1 MQLGKLLK
9 YLKDYKLQVLAIV
22 VLLIIQAFF
31 DLALPEYTSN
41 IVDVGI
47 QQGGIEDTLP
57 EVIRK
62 SQYDKISL
70 FLSDDALEK
79 EYSAVSAGDESYKAE
94 YPEVMNQDLM
104 IRKNESYSAE
114 AEKEFEVGA
123 MILSSMSKD
132 SEKMTGM
139 SADEFFETAAAL
151 KGTENDM
158 TPMVYEK
165 TSEQISQMPES
176 IVKQSVMAF
185 IKSEYEACGVDLS
198 AMQNSY
204 LFRAGIKMLGCSMGI
219 MAMSI
224 IVGFLASIVAAKIG
238 KTVREGLFRKVVS
251 FSGKEMN
258 DFSTASLITR
268 STNDIQQI
276 QMVTVMLLRM
286 VLYAPILGIGGVLK
300 VLNTDTSMA
309 WVIAVGVAAVM
320 VLVGV
325 LMKVAMP
332 KFKIMQTLVDK
343 LNLVAREILTGLPVI
358 RAFSR
363 EKHEEERFD
372 KANIELTRTNLF
384 TNRVMTFMMPVMML
398 IMNGIS
404 VLIIWAGSHGVDTG
418 KIQVGDMMAF
428 INYTMI
434 IIMSFLM
441 ITMIS
446 VMAPRAA
453 VSADRINEVMKT
465 EPSIKDGSGSLPE
478 NVKGEVCFNNVS
490 FTYAGADEKVLA
502 NISFTAKPGQTT
514 AIIGSTGSGKSTL
527 VNLIPRF
534 YDVTEGSVTI
544 DGIDIR
550 TLREHDLRAIIGY
563 VPQKA
568 VLFSGTIASNLRF
581 GDENASDDIVRKA
594 AEIAQAS
601 EFVESKPRKFAS
613 EISQGG
619 GNVSGGQKQRLS
631 IARAIAK
638 NPKIYVFDDSFS
650 ALDYKTDV
658 KLREALKKEVQDSTV
673 IIVAQRIST
682 ILNADQIIVLDEG
695 RIAGI
700 GSHKELMADCDIYR
714 QIAYSQLSEKEL
726 SGGEQ

>member
-70 FLSDDALEK
+70 FLSDGAFEK
-79 EYSAVSAGDESYKAE
+79 EYSAVSAGDESYKDE

-123 MILSSMSKD
+123 IILSSMSKD

-139 SADEFFETAAAL
+139 SADEFFETAATL

-165 TSEQISQMPES
+165 TSEQMSQMPES

-320 VLVGV
+320 VLVGL

-372 KANIELTRTNLF
+372 KANRELTRTHLF

-619 GNVSGGQKQRLS
+619 VNVSGGQKQRLS

>member
-70 FLSDDALEK
+70 FLSDGAFEK
-79 EYSAVSAGDESYKAE
+79 EYSAVSAGDESYKDE

-123 MILSSMSKD
+123 IILSSMSKD

-139 SADEFFETAAAL
+139 SADEFFETAATL

-165 TSEQISQMPES
+165 TSEQMSQMPES

-204 LFRAGIKMLGCSMGI
+204 LFRAGIKMLVCSMGI

>member
-70 FLSDDALEK
+70 FLSDGAFEK
-79 EYSAVSAGDESYKAE
+79 EYSAVSAGDESYKDE

-123 MILSSMSKD
+123 IILSSMSKD

-139 SADEFFETAAAL
+139 SADEFFETAATL

-165 TSEQISQMPES
+165 TSEQMSQMPES

>member
-70 FLSDDALEK
+70 FLSDGAFEK
-79 EYSAVSAGDESYKAE
+79 EYSAVSAGDESYKDE

-123 MILSSMSKD
+123 IILSSMSKD

-139 SADEFFETAAAL
+139 SADEFFETAATL

-165 TSEQISQMPES
+165 TSEQMSQMPES

-204 LFRAGIKMLGCSMGI
+204 LFRAGIKMLVCSMGI

-490 FTYAGADEKVLA
+490 FTYAGAGEKVLA

-619 GNVSGGQKQRLS
+619 VNVSGGQKQRLS

>member
-70 FLSDDALEK
+70 FLSDGAFEK
-79 EYSAVSAGDESYKAE
+79 EYSAVSAGDESYKDE

-123 MILSSMSKD
+123 IILSSMSKD

-139 SADEFFETAAAL
+139 SADEFFETAATL

-165 TSEQISQMPES
+165 TSEQMSQMPES

-619 GNVSGGQKQRLS
+619 VNVSGGQKQRLS

>member
-31 DLALPEYTSN
+31 DLALPEYTSK

-62 SQYDKISL
+62 SQYDKIAL

-79 EYSAVSAGDESYKAE
+79 EYTAVSAGEESYRDE

-104 IRKNESYSAE
+104 IRKNESYSSE

-123 MILSSMSKD
+123 MILFSLSKD

-139 SADEFFETAAAL
+139 SADEFFETAASL
-151 KGTENDM
+151 KGTDKDI
-158 TPMVYEK
+158 TSMVYEK
-165 TSEQISQMPES
+165 TSEQMSQMPES

-204 LFRAGIKMLGCSMGI
+204 LFRAGIKMLGCSLGI

-224 IVGFLASIVAAKIG
+224 IVGFLASIIAAKIG

-276 QMVTVMLLRM
+276 QMVTVMLLRI
-286 VLYAPILGIGGVLK
+286 VLYAPILGIGGILK

-320 VLVGV
+320 VLVAV

-372 KANIELTRTNLF
+372 VANRELTRTHLF

-404 VLIIWAGSHGVDTG
+404 VLIIWVGSHGVDTG
-418 KIQVGDMMAF
+418 DIQVGDMMAF
-428 INYTMI
+428 ITYTMI

-465 EPSIKDGSGSLPE
+465 ETSIKDGSGSLPE

-502 NISFTAKPGQTT
+502 DISFTAKPGQTT

-534 YDVTEGSVTI
+534 YDVTEGSITI

-550 TLREHDLRAIIGY
+550 TLREHDLRAVIGY

-581 GDENASDDIVRKA
+581 GDENASDDTVRKA

-601 EFVESKPRKFAS
+601 EFVESKPRKFES

-658 KLREALKKEVQDSTV
+658 KLREALKKEVHDSTV

>member
-70 FLSDDALEK
+70 FLSDGAFEK
-79 EYSAVSAGDESYKAE
+79 EYSAVSAGDESYKDE

-123 MILSSMSKD
+123 IILSSMSKD

-139 SADEFFETAAAL
+139 SADEFFETAATL

-165 TSEQISQMPES
+165 TSEQMSQMPES

-490 FTYAGADEKVLA
+490 FTYAGAGEKVLA

-619 GNVSGGQKQRLS
+619 VNVSGGQKQRLS

>member
-70 FLSDDALEK
+70 FLSDGAFEK
-79 EYSAVSAGDESYKAE
+79 EYSAVSAGDESYKDE

-123 MILSSMSKD
+123 IILSSMSKD

-139 SADEFFETAAAL
+139 SADEFFETAATL

-165 TSEQISQMPES
+165 TSEQMSQMPES

-320 VLVGV
+320 VLVGL

-372 KANIELTRTNLF
+372 KANRELTRTHLF

-404 VLIIWAGSHGVDTG
+404 VLIIWVGSHGVDTG

-502 NISFTAKPGQTT
+502 DISFTAKPGQTT

-581 GDENASDDIVRKA
+581 GDENASDDTVRKA

>member
-70 FLSDDALEK
+70 FLSDGAFEK
-79 EYSAVSAGDESYKAE
+79 EYSAVSAGDESYKDE

-114 AEKEFEVGA
+114 AEKEFEVSA
-123 MILSSMSKD
+123 IILSSMSKD

-139 SADEFFETAAAL
+139 SADEFFETAATL

-165 TSEQISQMPES
+165 TSEQMSQMPES

-619 GNVSGGQKQRLS
+619 VNVSGGQKQRLS

>member
-70 FLSDDALEK
+70 FLSDGAFEK
-79 EYSAVSAGDESYKAE
+79 EYSAVSAGDESYKDE

-123 MILSSMSKD
+123 IILSSMSKD

-139 SADEFFETAAAL
+139 SADEFFETAATL

-165 TSEQISQMPES
+165 TSEQMSQMPES

-320 VLVGV
+320 VLVGL

-372 KANIELTRTNLF
+372 KANRELTRTHLF

-404 VLIIWAGSHGVDTG
+404 VLIIWVGSHGVDTG

-478 NVKGEVCFNNVS
+478 SVKGEVCFNNVS

-514 AIIGSTGSGKSTL
+514 AVIGSTGSGKSTL

>member
-31 DLALPEYTSN
+31 DLALPEYTSK

-62 SQYDKISL
+62 SQYDKIAL

-79 EYSAVSAGDESYKAE
+79 EYTAVSAGEESYRDE

-104 IRKNESYSAE
+104 IRKNESYSSE

-123 MILSSMSKD
+123 MILFSLSKD

-139 SADEFFETAAAL
+139 SADEFFETAASL
-151 KGTENDM
+151 KGTDKDI
-158 TPMVYEK
+158 TSMVYEK
-165 TSEQISQMPES
+165 TSEQMSQMPES

-204 LFRAGIKMLGCSMGI
+204 LFRAGIKMLGCSLGI

-224 IVGFLASIVAAKIG
+224 IVGFLASIIAAKIG

-276 QMVTVMLLRM
+276 QMVTVMLLRI
-286 VLYAPILGIGGVLK
+286 VLYAPILGIGGILK

-320 VLVGV
+320 VLVAV

-372 KANIELTRTNLF
+372 VANRELTRTHLF

-404 VLIIWAGSHGVDTG
+404 VLIIWVGSHGVDTG
-418 KIQVGDMMAF
+418 DIQVGDMMAF
-428 INYTMI
+428 ITYTMI

-465 EPSIKDGSGSLPE
+465 ESSIKDGSGSLPE

-502 NISFTAKPGQTT
+502 DISFTAKPGQTT

-534 YDVTEGSVTI
+534 YDVTEGSITI

-550 TLREHDLRAIIGY
+550 TLREHDLRAVIGY

-581 GDENASDDIVRKA
+581 GDENASDDTVRKA

-601 EFVESKPRKFAS
+601 EFVESKPRKFES

-658 KLREALKKEVQDSTV
+658 KLREALKKEVHDSTV

>member
-70 FLSDDALEK
+70 FLSDGAFEK
-79 EYSAVSAGDESYKAE
+79 EYSAVSAGDESYKDE

-123 MILSSMSKD
+123 IILSSMSKD

-139 SADEFFETAAAL
+139 SADEFFETAATL

-165 TSEQISQMPES
+165 TSEQMSQMPES

-502 NISFTAKPGQTT
+502 DISFTAKPGQTT

-581 GDENASDDIVRKA
+581 GDENASDDTVRKA